1 MLYNTVLFGKMVP
14 ARLAICPEKLIA
26 NGFGNAYKY
35 KFMILIEARL
45 GRHSS
50 IAINPIILQ
59 LPTALAV
66 LHNKTLHY
74 GSTETVC

>member
-1 MLYNTVLFGKMVP
+1 MVP
-14 ARLAICPEKLIA
+14 ARLAICPEKLIANDA

-35 KFMILIEARL
+35 KFMILIETRL

>member
-45 GRHSS
+45 GFFDRYQPNNF
-50 IAINPIILQ
+50 ATPNRPGCF
-59 LPTALAV
+59 A
-66 LHNKTLHY
+66 
-74 GSTETVC
+74 